1 MCENIEYY
9 NLKCNLIAPK
19 VVFCIFAIMLHV
31 KKILFLYFLFS
42 LNNIWAQTSECN
54 LTFKGKILDEHDRS
68 PLDFASIQLKETG
81 QGTICNENGEF
92 NILEICPGSYTLII
106 THSTLR

>member
-1 MCENIEYY
+1 
-9 NLKCNLIAPK
+9 
-19 VVFCIFAIMLHV
+19 MLHV

-106 THSTLR
+106 THLDCDTLTLSLTINKNIEKIKKSKN